1 MSAEDARREEV
12 ARRLRDAREYLGLS
26 QEQVAKALKLSRPA
40 VTNIEN
46 GSREVKA
53 LELDALARIYGKSV
67 SYFLEG
73 ESADSER
80 EQVEFVARR
89 LKGLSDQ
96 DLRQVARFADFLR
109 ASPSSNRKR

>member
-1 MSAEDARREEV
+1 MSTGDGRREEV
-12 ARRLRDAREYLGLS
+12 AHRLREAREYLGLS
-26 QEQVAKALKLSRPA
+26 QEQVAKALNLSRPA
-40 VTNIEN
+40 VTNLEN

-67 SYFLEG
+67 RYFLEG
-73 ESADSER
+73 ESEDSKR

-109 ASPSSNRKR
+109 ASPKSTRRR